1 MSTSPLQPTPSPG
14 IDPKLQNGERR
25 SSFGFLRRQK
35 STEGKMI
42 KKQKGQSAQ
51 QQRQANIPRVPPQL
65 PSHAPLPNIG
75 NSFDSAGHVRPDS
88 YAILANSYHHQ
99 SLPQDYPPPPQP
111 EYHAHAMPYPPSGN
125 NASTYAAVG
134 MTATSPGSNGD
145 FVDPYARTESM
156 THRGRYSYA
165 SSAVSTT
172 GINSPRRV
180 RRRKDPTPFK

>member
-1 MSTSPLQPTPSPG
+1 MSPLQQTPSPG
-14 IDPKLQNGERR
+14 SDPKLQNGERR

-35 STEGKMI
+35 STDGKMNA
-42 KKQKGQSAQ
+42 KKQKGQSQQQ

-75 NSFDSAGHVRPDS
+75 NSFDAGQARPDS
-88 YAILANSYHHQ
+88 YAILGNSYNNQNQNHQ
-99 SLPQDYPPPPQP
+99 PDY
-111 EYHAHAMPYPPSGN
+111 HAMPYPLSP
-125 NASTYAAVG
+125 AAQAHLAQG
-134 MTATSPGSNGD
+134 MQSSSPGSKNGD
-145 FVDPYARTESM
+145 YVDPYARTESM